1 MRLAAAGLSL
11 VVGILGLFG
20 PAAIAQNQSRNTS
33 ESDHLDGYGIM
44 LSPSVMEKLLDR
56 IAEKMAS
63 DLQFDEAQAEESRR
77 IFKENVLK
85 FIKQNQREMTQ
96 LTNEFLEMRLDGN
109 PPTPEAVADWS
120 KRAMPMLERTKEI
133 VGNVSEQMRPIMND
147 EQQVKMEAS
156 LAAFEVGTNFVGRRL
171 QNWSD
176 GGFDVA
182 TDWWKSPGVQKLDSQ
197 RARELESAVRQA
209 RESKLAAL
217 RGEQSPTLAQ
227 VEIETPME
235 PVVPVSS
242 TETPT
247 PANPVQPQT
256 LTPKVT
262 IRSAPAA
269 PKDEWT
275 VYTENYIS
283 RYKLNA
289 DQQQKAMTHLGN
301 AQSQRENFLRG
312 KGRQMEDIERTFKAA
327 KTPEEVK
334 AADEQYQK
342 LMKPVE
348 RMFDNLKEKL
358 DGLPTREQRKNA
370 SPAPAENGK
379 TDRTLAVPKP

>member
-1 MRLAAAGLSL
+1 MKLTAVSVALLIGL
-11 VVGILGLFG
+11 LGLLG
-20 PAAIAQNQSRNTS
+20 PSAIAQESSRNAS
-33 ESDHLDGYGIM
+33 ASDHLDGYGIM

-85 FIKQNQREMTQ
+85 FMKQNQREMTQ

-133 VGNVSEQMRPIMND
+133 VSNVSEQMRPIMND

-182 TDWWKSPGVQKLDSQ
+182 TDWWKSPGVQKLDRE

-209 RESKLAAL
+209 RETKLAVL
-217 RGEQSPTLAQ
+217 RGEQPPIVAQ
-227 VEIETPME
+227 AAAETAE

-242 TETPT
+242 TETPA
-247 PANPVQPQT
+247 PSDPVQPQT
-256 LTPKVT
+256 IAPKAT
-262 IRSAPAA
+262 AKAA
-269 PKDEWT
+269 ATPKDEWT
-275 VYTENYIS
+275 VYAESFIA

-301 AQSQRENFLRG
+301 AQAQRENFLRG

-327 KTPEEVK
+327 KTQEEVK
-334 AADEQYQK
+334 SADEQYQK
-342 LMKPVE
+342 LMKPVD

-370 SPAPAENGK
+370 SPAPVENGK
-379 TDRTLAVPKP
+379 ADRTRATPTP

>member
-1 MRLAAAGLSL
+1 MRLLVARFALVIGVLALADACAG
-11 VVGILGLFG
+11 
-20 PAAIAQNQSRNTS
+20 AQSQSGKGQ
-33 ESDHLDGYGIM
+33 EFDHLDGYGIM

-56 IAEKMAS
+56 IAEKMAI

-96 LTNEFLEMRLDGN
+96 LANEFLEMRLDVN
-109 PPTPEAVADWS
+109 PPSPEAVADWAT
-120 KRAMPMLERTKEI
+120 RATPMLERSKEI
-133 VGNVSEQMRPIMND
+133 VNNVSEQMRPIMND

-171 QNWSD
+171 QSWSG

-182 TDWWKSPGVQKLDSQ
+182 TDWYRSPGVQKLDRE

-209 RESKLAAL
+209 RETKLAAL
-217 RGEQSPTLAQ
+217 RGEAPQIAEAQSEPLA
-227 VEIETPME
+227 E
-235 PVVPVSS
+235 PAVPVSS
-242 TETPT
+242 KENPAPADPT
-247 PANPVQPQT
+247 QPQT
-256 LTPKVT
+256 TAPKPAVAKA
-262 IRSAPAA
+262 APAA

-275 VYTENYIS
+275 IYTENFIT
-283 RYKLNA
+283 RYKLTA

-312 KGRQMEDIERTFKAA
+312 KGRQMEDIERKFKAA
-327 KTPEEVK
+327 KSPEEVK
-334 AADEQYQK
+334 GADEQYQQ

-348 RMFDNLKEKL
+348 RMFGTLKEKL
-358 DGLPTREQRKNA
+358 DALPTREQRRSA
-370 SPAPAENGK
+370 APAPAENAK
-379 TDRTLAVPKP
+379 VERIPVAAKP